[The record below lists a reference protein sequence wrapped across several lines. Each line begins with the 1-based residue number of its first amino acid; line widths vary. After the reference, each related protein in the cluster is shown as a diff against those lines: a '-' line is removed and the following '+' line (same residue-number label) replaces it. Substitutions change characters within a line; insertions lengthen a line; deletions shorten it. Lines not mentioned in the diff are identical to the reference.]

1 MLSLGQIVRSK
12 SGRDANRFMIVVG
25 FSGDMVL
32 VADGKERPLE
42 KPKRKNYKHIAIT
55 QTVLEKE
62 LYKTNRSLRH
72 ALMNYECKNIEKG
85 V

>member
-25 FSGDMVL
+25 FSDDMVL